1 MNKHRINEIMKNI
14 IISILFYVSMRQAN
28 LTLGANPIGPMSSF
42 MPPHKIAGTILVIG
56 CTDCLLNDE

>member
-1 MNKHRINEIMKNI
+1 
-14 IISILFYVSMRQAN
+14 MRQAN

-56 CTDCLLNDE
+56 CTDGLLNDEQAKC